1 MKKAVLVACTVIC
14 VAASGFAATPS
25 PVPLTGEALATI
37 LGEPADAGSCATSLS
52 AAVFVAH
59 RPGIA
64 GEKALCTATAQCA
77 SGTVSCSSNTSTTS
91 CSSADRNCSIAER
104 GHVTC
109 NGVTTNCPTACSQC
123 DICNATGDCFACCRC
138 DGLFGCARMCS
149 DPFPR
154 EP

>member
-1 MKKAVLVACTVIC
+1 MKKAMLFACAVLF
-14 VAASGFAATPS
+14 VAAVGLAETLS
-25 PVPLTGEALATI
+25 PVPLTGEALAAI
-37 LGEPADAGSCATSLS
+37 LGEPAGSCATPTGTAVP
-52 AAVFVAH
+52 AAN
-59 RPGIA
+59 RRGIA
-64 GEKALCTATAQCA
+64 GEKALCTAVAQCA
-77 SGTVSCSSNTSTTS
+77 SGTVSCSSNVSTTS
-91 CSSADRNCSIAER
+91 CTAVDRNCSIAER

-138 DGLFGCARMCS
+138 DGLFGCARICS